1 MLYDDRWFMKTFGT
15 GVFWKISG
23 LMLLDMKS
31 WIKCVR
37 LKIFCS
43 QSRRFLTFNAISD
56 MYSIKDWWYMFTYA
70 SLWAIF

>member
-43 QSRRFLTFNAISD
+43 QSRRFLIFNAISD
-56 MYSIKDWWYMFTYA
+56 MTPSKTDGICLHMLYYE
-70 SLWAIF
+70 